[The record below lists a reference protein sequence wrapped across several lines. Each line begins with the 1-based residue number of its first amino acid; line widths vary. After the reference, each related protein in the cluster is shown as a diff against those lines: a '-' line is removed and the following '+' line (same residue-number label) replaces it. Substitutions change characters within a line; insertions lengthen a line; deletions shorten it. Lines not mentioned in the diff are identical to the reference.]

1 MFNNIPKAKVGI
13 VAVSRDCFPASL
25 AINRR
30 KALIDAYTAKYDK
43 DDIYECPVCIIESE
57 IHMVEALEDVKKAG
71 CNALVVYLGNFGPE
85 SSEILLVK
93 EFQGPAAVIAA
104 AEESGDSLLDDR
116 GDAYCGMLN
125 ASYNLKLRNVRAY
138 IPEYPVGTADECADM
153 IKEFISVARVKIA
166 LDDLKIISFGPRPQD
181 FLACNAPIK
190 QLYNL
195 GVEIEE
201 NSELDLF

>member
-71 CNALVVYLGNFGPE
+71 CNALVVYLPRHCLQ
-85 SSEILLVK
+85 SILKDRRCSAQLQRRPRAICVT
-93 EFQGPAAVIAA
+93 AA
-104 AEESGDSLLDDR
+104 A
-116 GDAYCGMLN
+116 ML
-125 ASYNLKLRNVRAY
+125 
-138 IPEYPVGTADECADM
+138 TAVC
-153 IKEFISVARVKIA
+153 
-166 LDDLKIISFGPRPQD
+166 
-181 FLACNAPIK
+181 
-190 QLYNL
+190 
-195 GVEIEE
+195 
-201 NSELDLF
+201 